1 MSPSDGTALL
11 LTVVCLAFAPA
22 AAAQLK
28 PPAGLTVSSAA
39 LGAGTAAAEPFAAAP
54 AEDSGPA
61 PRVTPEQ
68 LRLRNAAVIAGGV
81 LLVGAYGAAKWWD
94 DGFTGDFRTVNEGW
108 FGQNTEYGGADKL
121 GHAFS
126 AYVGT
131 RVVTRAFEALG
142 NEPAPAQRLAAW
154 STLAV
159 MLGIEVLDGYSKRYS
174 FSWEDAAMNVVGVG
188 LGYLMERNRDVD
200 NLLDFRLLYKKSGSN
215 FDPAGDYSGQTYL
228 LVAKASG
235 VPALQGNSVLR
246 YFELA
251 AGYGTRGYE
260 SPPGVERKRNLYF
273 GVSVNLSEVLAQTVF
288 RGSKERGLAQR
299 GTDLFLELVQVP
311 GTAALA
317 SHRLQP

>member
-1 MSPSDGTALL
+1 
-11 LTVVCLAFAPA
+11 
-22 AAAQLK
+22 
-28 PPAGLTVSSAA
+28 
-39 LGAGTAAAEPFAAAP
+39 
-54 AEDSGPA
+54 
-61 PRVTPEQ
+61 
-68 LRLRNAAVIAGGV
+68 LRNAAVIAGGV

-108 FGQNTEYGGADKL
+108 FGQHTESGGADKL

-174 FSWEDAAMNVVGVG
+174 FSWQDAAMDVVGVG

-200 NLLDFRLLYKKSGSN
+200 NLLDFRLLYRKSGSS

-299 GTDLFLELVQVP
+299 GTDLFLEFVQVP

>member
-1 MSPSDGTALL
+1 MPSP
-11 LTVVCLAFAPA
+11 
-22 AAAQLK
+22 
-28 PPAGLTVSSAA
+28 
-39 LGAGTAAAEPFAAAP
+39 
-54 AEDSGPA
+54 
-61 PRVTPEQ
+61 
-68 LRLRNAAVIAGGV
+68 
-81 LLVGAYGAAKWWD
+81 
-94 DGFTGDFRTVNEGW
+94 RT
-108 FGQNTEYGGADKL
+108 
-121 GHAFS
+121 S
-126 AYVGT
+126 GT

-188 LGYLMERNRDVD
+188 LGYLMERNRDARQPSRFPAALPEIGVEQ
-200 NLLDFRLLYKKSGSN
+200 LRSRGRLLRADLSPRRQGERRARPCS
-215 FDPAGDYSGQTYL
+215 
-228 LVAKASG
+228 
-235 VPALQGNSVLR
+235 GNSVLR

-260 SPPGVERKRNLYF
+260 SPPGVERERNLYF

-299 GTDLFLELVQVP
+299 ATDLFLEFVQVP

>member
-94 DGFTGDFRTVNEGW
+94 DGFTGDFRTANEGW
-108 FGQNTEYGGADKL
+108 FGQNTESGGADKL

-174 FSWEDAAMNVVGVG
+174 FSWQDAAMNVVGVG

-200 NLLDFRLLYKKSGSN
+200 NLLDFRLLYKKSEWQQLRSRGRLFRADLS
-215 FDPAGDYSGQTYL
+215 PRR
-228 LVAKASG
+228 
-235 VPALQGNSVLR
+235 QG
-246 YFELA
+246 
-251 AGYGTRGYE
+251 
-260 SPPGVERKRNLYF
+260 ERR
-273 GVSVNLSEVLAQTVF
+273 A
-288 RGSKERGLAQR
+288 GLAGQQR
-299 GTDLFLELVQVP
+299 
-311 GTAALA
+311 AALLRA
-317 SHRLQP
+317 RCRLRHAGLRKSARRRARA